1 MAAEQTKT
9 TKKTKVAKGTKGT
22 KGTKSKKKRLWAT
35 IILIVIV
42 IIGVISYGFISGK
55 AQVIISDLFKE
66 EIVETTVPLEEFLI
80 NLDSGT
86 SVKKNFLKIEL
97 SVHSSTEGAEEKLT
111 AEMAQIR
118 DSVISVLRKKT
129 EDTVFEEEDTKL
141 LIKKELIAAINTKI
155 DEELVDDIFI
165 TNIVTQ

>member
-1 MAAEQTKT
+1 MASEQTKT
-9 TKKTKVAKGTKGT
+9 TKKSKTTKGAKG
-22 KGTKSKKKRLWAT
+22 KKKNLWVVSFFFA
-35 IILIVIV
+35 IV
-42 IIGVISYGFISGK
+42 IIGVVGFGFTSGK

-80 NLDSGT
+80 NLDSDT
-86 SVKKNFLKIEL
+86 SIKKTFLKIEL
-97 SVHSSTEGAEEKLT
+97 SVHSSKEGAEEKLT

-129 EDTVFEEEDTKL
+129 EESVFKEEDTKL
-141 LIKKELIAAINTKI
+141 VIKKELIEAINTKI